1 MTVRNNKNK
10 YDTFLRLNKIVDTRG
25 FATTETRSNRH
36 ICNDIRTRAKKITED
51 SIKTIKYDFRYI
63 VLYH

>member
-10 YDTFLRLNKIVDTRG
+10 YDTFLRLNKIVGTRR

-36 ICNDIRTRAKKITED
+36 IRNDIRTRANKITEG
-51 SIKTIKYDFRYI
+51 SIKTIKYDFKYV